1 MLRKSISILVVMM
14 MLVGIALPGF
24 FSKAEA
30 EGVAEIQQKTEV
42 PTGYIGVYSVEDL
55 EKIRGKLSGKYIL
68 MNDLDLTDAMNEGGA
83 FYNDG
88 IGWNPIGDSASPF
101 TGTFDG
107 NGYAIDGLKISLQ
120 SDQIIYAGLF
130 GYAKKAQIMNLGIEN
145 SVILAENISMDSSTS
160 QVYAG
165 GIVGYGYNITIS
177 NSYHTGKVSAVSIFE
192 GHAGGLIGYIYTD
205 YNQFSMIS
213 NSSNS
218 GEIYAKTAAGGLV
231 GEAQRTKLENVLNE
245 GNIDGKSSQYAGGIA
260 GQLWS
265 SSSVINANNTGN
277 INYGSKGGGII
288 GWLNSSAV
296 SDSYNEGE
304 ISSTVSSSDG
314 GGIVGRASNSII
326 KKTHN
331 IGDIS
336 NSASSSTGGG
346 IVGNISGSTS
356 VINSYNE
363 ADVIVKA
370 SAGGIIGSQNT
381 SSVISQSY
389 NTGNISGSNAGG
401 ISGWFYGATI
411 LDSFNI
417 GAVKAVYYA
426 GGIVADGQKGTIKNT
441 YNSSLVNAGTSYQ
454 ATAGGIAGEYEGTI
468 ENSYYLDI
476 AQKGVGIGNAEG
488 TFKKNFNELKER
500 STFEGFNFTSIWT
513 IQDGSSFLFPSFT
526 EAPGSYTEQ
535 SVNFSLSLL
544 PDKVT
549 YVQGEELDLSGAK
562 SSLKTNH
569 GQEMAIPVTTE
580 MVSGYNPNKIGNQL
594 LKVSYDGLSTTFN
607 ISLKAKYNVVFKS
620 FDGTVLKTEVVV
632 DGNAATAPE
641 PPKREGYTFSGWS
654 ANFDKVKSNLIVEA
668 KYTIINYSVAYL
680 DGETILETVVYD
692 YGQWVPRPMDPVK
705 PGYTFISWYRDASFE
720 NLFYFYETLFSE
732 DMNIYAKFIKNPN
745 PVQNYKVEV
754 VGFDK
759 VKVSWTPVAGVSEYE
774 IHRADSATGNYYN
787 IYSLGAKETS
797 YIIDELKPNTTY
809 YFKMKTIKSDPD
821 YTVYSSDSQIIKAT
835 PSLTGVTSVKAAS
848 GGFDKVKVSWAK
860 SSEATGY
867 EIYRAATSTGTYN
880 LVGTVTS
887 GSTLSYINS
896 TLTTGRSYHYKVRA
910 YRLVNGKKIYSSF
923 STSANAKPI
932 LAAVTS
938 AKAVSTGYSKNKISW
953 AQVSGASGYEIH
965 RATSKTGT
973 YSNIKTISGAAVLTY
988 ENTGLTT
995 GKNYFYKV
1003 RAYRMVDGVKIYGTY
1018 SGIVNAIP
1026 ALAKPLKISA
1036 AKATSTSIKT
1046 SWSKV
1051 SEASG
1056 YEVYRA
1062 TSQTGTYTKV
1072 KTLISASTVTFTNTG
1087 LSKGKTYY
1095 YKVRA
1100 YRTVNGKKIYSPY
1113 TNIASIRL

>member
-1 MLRKSISILVVMM
+1 MRKSMSILVVIM
-14 MLVGIALPGF
+14 MLVGIAPSVFL
-24 FSKAEA
+24 SKVKAE
-30 EGVAEIQQKTEV
+30 GTAEIQQKMEV
-42 PTGYIGVYSVEDL
+42 PTGYTGVYSVEDL
-55 EKIRGKLSGKYIL
+55 DKIREKLSGKYIL
-68 MNDLDLTDAMNEGGA
+68 MNDLDLTEAMDEGGA
-83 FYNDG
+83 FYDDG
-88 IGWNPIGDSASPF
+88 KGWTPIGDAAAPF
-101 TGTFDG
+101 IGIFDG
-107 NGYAIDGLKISLQ
+107 NGYAIDGLKISLE

-130 GYAKKAQIMNLGIEN
+130 GYAKKAQIMNLGMKN

-177 NSYHTGKVSAVSIFE
+177 NSHHTGKVSAASLFE
-192 GHAGGLIGYIYTD
+192 GHAGGLVGYINTD
-205 YNQFSMIS
+205 YNVFSTIS

-218 GEIYAKTAAGGLV
+218 GEIYAKTSVGGIV
-231 GEAQRTKLENVLNE
+231 GEARRTKLEDVHNE
-245 GNIDGKSSQYAGGIA
+245 GIIDGKTSRYAGGIA
-260 GQLWS
+260 GRLWS
-265 SSSVINANNTGN
+265 SSSVLNADNTEN
-277 INYGSKGGGII
+277 IHYGSTGGGII
-288 GWLNSSAV
+288 GYLGSSAV

-314 GGIVGRASNSII
+314 GGIVGFASSSTI
-326 KKTHN
+326 KKTSN
-331 IGDIS
+331 RGSIS
-336 NSASSSTGGG
+336 SSAASSTGGG
-346 IVGNISGSTS
+346 IAGDISGSSS
-356 VINSYNE
+356 VVESYNE
-363 ADVIVKA
+363 ADVIVNA
-370 SAGGIIGSQNT
+370 YAGGIAGSQNT
-381 SSVISQSY
+381 SSVISQTY
-389 NTGNISGSNAGG
+389 NTGSISGSRAGG

-417 GAVKAVYYA
+417 GAVKAVYSA
-426 GGIVADGQKGTIKNT
+426 GGIAGYGQNGTIKNT
-441 YNSSLVNAGTSYQ
+441 YNSSLVNAGTSFQ
-454 ATAGGIAGEYEGTI
+454 AAAGGIAGEYVGTI

-476 AQKGVGIGNAEG
+476 VQKGIGIGTAEG
-488 TFKKNFNELKER
+488 TFKKNFNEIKER
-500 STFEGFNFTSIWT
+500 STFEGFNFSSIWT
-513 IQDGSSFLFPSFT
+513 IQDGSSFSFPSFT
-526 EAPGSYTEQ
+526 KAPGSYTEQ
-535 SVNFSLSLL
+535 SVNFSLSQL
-544 PDKVT
+544 PDKVA
-549 YVQGEELDLSGAK
+549 YVQGETLDLSGAK
-562 SSLKTNH
+562 ASLKTNH
-569 GQEMAIPVTTE
+569 GQERALPVTTE
-580 MVSGYNPNKIGNQL
+580 MVSGYNPSKIGNQL
-594 LKVSYDGLSTTFN
+594 LKISYDGLSTTFN
-607 ISLKAKYNVVFKS
+607 ISLKAKYDVVFKS
-620 FDGTVLKTEVVV
+620 FDGTVLKTEAVV

-668 KYTIINYSVAYL
+668 KYTIINYTVAYL
-680 DGETILETVVYD
+680 DGETVLETAKYD
-692 YGQWVPRPMDPVK
+692 YGQWVPRPLDPVK
-705 PGYTFISWYRDASFE
+705 PGYTFITWYRDASFE

-759 VKVSWTPVAGVSEYE
+759 VKVSWTPVSGVSGYE

-787 IYSLGAKETS
+787 SYIIGAKETS
-797 YIIDELKPNTTY
+797 YVIDGLKPNTTY
-809 YFKMKTIKSDPD
+809 YFKMKTNKSGPD

-923 STSANAKPI
+923 STSANAKPT